1 MANRTIITDYFRAS
15 YVHLAQPYAHTPAD
29 DAKYMVSMMFPK
41 TGTLPATIGTGATGV
56 TNIMQA
62 LNEVCM
68 EQWGMDFQ
76 SASASVQFPPEWK
89 DGDQD
94 WKKNDK
100 GMKIVGDVNESSV
113 GMWILSAKNVMP
125 VGTVGPDEQPIDA
138 RAVYSG
144 CWCRAQ
150 LEVSAYTNKAKSN
163 IIAIQLMN
171 VMKCYDDT
179 NLGGG
184 SNQQSASTAFAGMK
198 VADTNI
204 KVGEGQSF
212 ATPTMPGGAVAPALP
227 GASVPSL
234 PVTAPVKPVYEV
246 TAKANG
252 ATMGQFLAPGSG
264 WTIEMMLEQ
273 GYAVEVK
280 QAVPA
285 LPVAGV
291 PSLPGV
297 PAATTAPAMP
307 GQAYLKPPVMPG
319 M

>member
-1 MANRTIITDYFRAS
+1 
-15 YVHLAQPYAHTPAD
+15 
-29 DAKYMVSMMFPK
+29 MFPK
-41 TGTLPATIGTGATGV
+41 TGTLPATIGTGSTGV

-76 SASASVQFPPEWK
+76 SACASVQFPPEWK

-125 VGTVGPDEQPIDA
+125 VGTVDHTGENDIAPA
-138 RAVYSG
+138 SVYSG

-184 SNQQSASTAFAGMK
+184 SNQQSAKQAFAGMK
-198 VADTNI
+198 VADSNC

-212 ATPTMPGGAVAPALP
+212 ATPAMPGVAVAPAIP
-227 GASVPSL
+227 AIPAT
-234 PVTAPVKPVYEV
+234 PAVTAPVKPVYEV
-246 TAKANG
+246 TALAKG
-252 ATMGQFLAPGSG
+252 ATMEQFLAPGSG
-264 WTIEMMLEQ
+264 WTIEMMVEQ

-280 QAVPA
+280 QAAPA
-285 LPVAGV
+285 LPTAGV